1 MDCCTIAVFASF
13 FFPFFSFFSFLWN
26 ERERVSASPFA
37 AESPIDPDRS

>member
-1 MDCCTIAVFASF
+1 LLHDRGVCVF